1 MEITNFVASK
11 VGKTTE
17 FSSFQIGIEPKTT
30 FNSIKGK
37 WFGKTTAAECH
48 NSPKYTFRALEMVL
62 QETSQ

>member
-1 MEITNFVASK
+1 MEITNLVASK
-11 VGKTTE
+11 VGKPTE

-48 NSPKYTFRALEMVL
+48 ISPKYV
-62 QETSQ
+62 

>member
-1 MEITNFVASK
+1 MEITNFIFVASK
-11 VGKTTE
+11 VRKTTE

-37 WFGKTTAAECH
+37 WFGKNVIFH
-48 NSPKYTFRALEMVL
+48 QNTFRASEMVV

>member
-1 MEITNFVASK
+1 MEITNLVASK

-17 FSSFQIGIEPKTT
+17 YSSFQIGIEPKTT

-48 NSPKYTFRALEMVL
+48 NSPKYV
-62 QETSQ
+62 

>member
-1 MEITNFVASK
+1 MEITNLVASK

-17 FSSFQIGIEPKTT
+17 YSSFQIGIEPKTT

-37 WFGKTTAAECH
+37 WFGKNVIIH
-48 NSPKYTFRALEMVL
+48 QNTFRALEMVV